1 MDFARKRKEISY
13 RATLRLLEYAVHTPM
28 SEWVITHMPLA
39 FLLEQGCQ
47 GASHNVHH
55 RVRVKTS
62 FRQVGTEERNSVK
75 SPHLGKHYDSLG
87 DGIHNVDLETS
98 MFAME
103 YSVIH

>member
-47 GASHNVHH
+47 GASHNVYH

-62 FRQVGTEERNSVK
+62 FRRVGTEERNSVK
-75 SPHLGKHYDSLG
+75 SPHLGKHYD
-87 DGIHNVDLETS
+87 
-98 MFAME
+98 
-103 YSVIH
+103 